1 MSRELQIRAGAGV
14 AASAGV
20 LALAVARPM
29 PAAPLLVCFALLLGI
44 VLLAAVWPRTE
55 DIAVEAAQ
63 IKRDIDAKST
73 ASANAFDT
81 GATGA
86 GAHRAPPRTPP
97 TASTGPSP
105 ETRRQQ
111 WVRATEHHD
120 AVLGA
125 YGSYELD
132 PAMLLRY
139 PAMWDLSAQP
149 VMDFHDALDLAGS
162 LQDRAVH
169 RRPHRVRLRRRRLDS
184 PQRVAQGRSLRPQHR
199 HRSSDRRRRP
209 RLPPRAETPRPRER
223 HGGRRTRDLPA
234 AGHDDRRA
242 PHRPRGRRRRST
254 DPPGVGGTGPP
265 GAGGVS
271 PARCPVRRSLPG
283 RRAPDDEQE
292 PLGEAISRLNWSR
305 RGRSARRV

>member
-1 MSRELQIRAGAGV
+1 
-14 AASAGV
+14 
-20 LALAVARPM
+20 M

-162 LQDRAVH
+162 LRTEQFTDGPIASDYVDAVSILRSEWHKVDRFARSTGTDH
-169 RRPHRVRLRRRRLDS
+169 LTDDDARDCRRALKLLDHANGTAGAERATYLQQVMTTVGRLTDRGVVADVPRIRLALEAQVRLAL
-184 PQRVAQGRSLRPQHR
+184 
-199 HRSSDRRRRP
+199 
-209 RLPPRAETPRPRER
+209 
-223 HGGRRTRDLPA
+223 
-234 AGHDDRRA
+234 
-242 PHRPRGRRRRST
+242 
-254 DPPGVGGTGPP
+254 
-265 GAGGVS
+265 
-271 PARCPVRRSLPG
+271 
-283 RRAPDDEQE
+283 
-292 PLGEAISRLNWSR
+292 EA
-305 RGRSARRV
+305 